1 MAQDARNLHKPRND
15 RRRIERYNLTVY
27 FKLMKELRLL
37 GSCQDSLLYV
47 LGWLG
52 AEYFVV
58 SKIFCSRISCFLE
71 FPWQSRSGS
80 VVVPSV
86 PPVYVLLPLVIPM
99 GPWWFRVYL
108 RYTCSS
114 RCGSP
119 NGPSIGP
126 ILHSCQ
132 VYTKP
137 KIQCKFGAGW

>member
-27 FKLMKELRLL
+27 FKLMKELRLFV
-37 GSCQDSLLYV
+37 SCWGSLLYV

-99 GPWWFRVYL
+99 GLRVYL
-108 RYTCSS
+108 RCTCSS
-114 RCGSP
+114 RCEPP
-119 NGPSIGP
+119 NGSSIGP
-126 ILHSCQ
+126 ILHSC
-132 VYTKP
+132 
-137 KIQCKFGAGW
+137 